1 MRGLVGLMS
10 GLLLLS
16 VACTCASAEVR
27 ASGNANNIVLQAR
40 SATMPEILDGLGSAL
55 HIKITLTGST
65 PRQITGDY
73 SGPLRRVL
81 SRLLYGDNYIVSSQA
96 DGLVITIVG
105 SSLGRSITVAAD
117 DRIAGSHVEE
127 PASPPGAQGYVAPE
141 DAWKPAAAPRSA
153 FSSIAAKPPSGP
165 ATATNQLQP
174 STIDGPA
181 NPPDA
186 QGDAQGYVSS
196 EDAWKPTAAPR
207 SASSSIAAMPSPGP
221 ATATNQ
227 PPPSTVDE
235 PVSPLRAQGYVSP
248 EDAWKPLAAPRP
260 PAAKS
265 AVAGQDMSGF
275 GPATLF
281 GNEIQ
286 VGPAAPGSR
295 SALPPSLAPMLTPP
309 PELDK

>member
-16 VACTCASAEVR
+16 VAYTCASAEVR

-105 SSLGRSITVAAD
+105 SSSERSITVAAD
-117 DRIAGSHVEE
+117 DRIAG
-127 PASPPGAQGYVAPE
+127 APPGAQGYVAPE
-141 DAWKPAAAPRSA
+141 DAWKPAVASRSPATSVAAKPPSGPATATNQPQATNDEPVSSPEAQGYVSPEDAWKPAPAPGSA
-153 FSSIAAKPPSGP
+153 STSIAAKPPSGP
-165 ATATNQLQP
+165 ATATNQPQP
-174 STIDGPA
+174 A
-181 NPPDA
+181 
-186 QGDAQGYVSS
+186 
-196 EDAWKPTAAPR
+196 
-207 SASSSIAAMPSPGP
+207 
-221 ATATNQ
+221 
-227 PPPSTVDE
+227 TVDE
-235 PVSPLRAQGYVSP
+235 PVSPPEAQGYVSP
-248 EDAWKPLAAPRP
+248 EDAWRPLAAPGP

-265 AVAGQDMSGF
+265 AVAGQDMSAF

-281 GNEIQ
+281 GKEMQ

-309 PELDK
+309 PELDR